1 MGTKRSYYDIVT
13 EQSLENERADLYR
26 KIEQKEEEKKRELEV
41 LREYFLKKIDEKKG
55 SVDSAVVVELERQK
69 C

>member
-1 MGTKRSYYDIVT
+1 MKQADI
-13 EQSLENERADLYR
+13 QI
-26 KIEQKEEEKKRELEV
+26 KIKEEEKKRELEV

>member
-1 MGTKRSYYDIVT
+1 MKQADI
-13 EQSLENERADLYR
+13 QI
-26 KIEQKEEEKKRELEV
+26 KIKEEEKKRELEV
-41 LREYFLKKIDEKKG
+41 LREHFLKKIDEKKG